1 MVTEGTIVSLSTT
14 INYLSYNKSEEVNKI
29 MEEISIANINLI
41 MSGLIFDGCD
51 DEIDTV
57 YYYISVPETSYISKK
72 IYEYRGDKYNLTKPE
87 EMVRLYKKIV
97 VDFRFYNNDLHLR
110 DNKEDVYNNIYNSVI
125 IRENVRHTVWTDENY
140 KEVDKYV
147 SDTIDKIHKY
157 INVSKYNKRKNK

>member
-87 EMVRLYKKIV
+87 EMVRLYKRIV

>member
-14 INYLSYNKSEEVNKI
+14 INYLSYNKTEEINKI

-72 IYEYRGDKYNLTKPE
+72 IYEYRGTKYNLSKPE
-87 EMVRLYKKIV
+87 EMIRLYKRIV

-110 DNKEDVYNNIYNSVI
+110 DNKDEVYNNIYNSVI
-125 IRENVRHTVWTDENY
+125 IRENLRKNVWTDENY

-157 INVSKYNKRKNK
+157 INVSKYNKRENK